1 MTTSNS
7 TLAQL
12 AITVPAASRVFRRY
26 GLDYCCGGKRSLA
39 EVCDERSLDVT
50 EVLAELERESAAP
63 EPVLSLVDRSDAEL
77 IDHVVERYHDSLR
90 VELPELLAMARRV
103 EIRHADKATVPRGLA
118 DHLAQVT
125 AELTQHLDKE
135 ERILFPLLKSGAGRG
150 ASGPIHVMMNE
161 HDDHGAALR
170 QIRALT
176 TDLAPPTGACTT
188 WRALYLRLEELEADL
203 MEHIHIE
210 NNILFP
216 EAARMEAELLDRARP
231 HA

>member
-12 AITVPAASRVFRRY
+12 AITIPAASRVFRRH
-26 GLDYCCGGKRSLA
+26 GLDYCCGGKRSLR
-39 EVCDERSLDVT
+39 EVCEERNLDTAQIV
-50 EVLAELERESAAP
+50 AELERESAGADP
-63 EPVLSLVDRSDAEL
+63 ELSLVDRSDAEI
-77 IDHVVERYHDSLR
+77 IDHIVERYHDVLR
-90 VELPELLAMARRV
+90 AELPELLAMARRV
-103 EIRHADKATVPRGLA
+103 EMRHADKPTVPRGLA

-135 ERILFPLLKSGAGRG
+135 ERILFPMLKSGAGAG
-150 ASGPIHVMMNE
+150 ATGPITVMMHE

-176 TDLAPPTGACTT
+176 TDLAPPPGACTT

-216 EAARMEAELLDRARP
+216 RALG
-231 HA
+231 